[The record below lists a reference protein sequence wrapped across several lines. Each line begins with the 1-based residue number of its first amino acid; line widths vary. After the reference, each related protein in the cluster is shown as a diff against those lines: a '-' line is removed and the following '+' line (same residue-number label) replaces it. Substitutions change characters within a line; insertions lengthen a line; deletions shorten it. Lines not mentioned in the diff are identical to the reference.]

1 MVRTRT
7 IVWLR
12 AMSAAGY
19 GAVMGEP
26 NVVGKRTR
34 RRTLITGVPAVAVA
48 LVASIAILAA
58 GTPVGSAAPAN
69 QWPASVLDDAAS
81 SGLVSGT
88 LIFDTGPETPAATAT
103 VAVAVATATAT
114 ATATRSAGPT
124 FKPLAVLTSA
134 PGPKGQGPD
143 PSRPIPAQSRDWLAL
158 KAAGLVAIVDGKVTI
173 LPTDANPLVIP
184 STGLPVPATK
194 MLDVSWTRWVVETLG
209 VGHDEKGS
217 YYHDLSYWKLCG
229 DGAMTV
235 ALWYWQQLTGHPNVT
250 GTAGYF
256 LDPYV
261 AQGASW
267 PKPGPTVPRKGGR
280 NLGTY
285 WSGMDTQNGYMA
297 VGRGFEMYLATA
309 AKPAGWTSPGL
320 AVFAA
325 AGKPLYPSTG
335 TDRSTVQVGLNW
347 EVSGHDASTWT
358 TAYYASV
365 VRSAPFLGHDLN
377 SAVMLDLGRDGVP
390 VVAAVDSF
398 YLPNWAN
405 DSATKHAGHSIAI
418 VGYDNKANP
427 PTYSYLDTCGHA
439 CNPRSANREGRI
451 YVIPQSRLA
460 LAMKYTSGAGFVW

>member
-12 AMSAAGY
+12 AVSAAGY

-58 GTPVGSAAPAN
+58 GTPVGSAAPAD
-69 QWPASVLDDAAS
+69 QGPASVLDDAAS

-194 MLDVSWTRWVVETLG
+194 MLDVSWKRWVVETLG

-285 WSGMDTQNGYMA
+285 WPGMDTQN
-297 VGRGFEMYLATA
+297 
-309 AKPAGWTSPGL
+309 
-320 AVFAA
+320 
-325 AGKPLYPSTG
+325 
-335 TDRSTVQVGLNW
+335 
-347 EVSGHDASTWT
+347 
-358 TAYYASV
+358 
-365 VRSAPFLGHDLN
+365 
-377 SAVMLDLGRDGVP
+377 
-390 VVAAVDSF
+390 
-398 YLPNWAN
+398 
-405 DSATKHAGHSIAI
+405 
-418 VGYDNKANP
+418 
-427 PTYSYLDTCGHA
+427 
-439 CNPRSANREGRI
+439 
-451 YVIPQSRLA
+451 
-460 LAMKYTSGAGFVW
+460 

>member
-19 GAVMGEP
+19 GAVMGQP
-26 NVVGKRTR
+26 NVVVKRSR
-34 RRTLITGVPAVAVA
+34 RRTLITGVPAVTVAV
-48 LVASIAILAA
+48 VASIAILAA
-58 GTPVGSAAPAN
+58 GTPVGSAAPAS
-69 QWPASVLDDAAS
+69 QWAASVLDDAAP

-88 LIFDTGPETPAATAT
+88 LILDTVPETPSATVATAT
-103 VAVAVATATAT
+103 VATAIP
-114 ATATRSAGPT
+114 TRSAGPT
-124 FKPLAVLTSA
+124 FKPLAVVTSA
-134 PGPKGQGPD
+134 PGPKGRGPD
-143 PSRPIPAQSRDWLAL
+143 PSRPIPAQSGDWLAL

-173 LPTDANPLVIP
+173 LPADANPLVIP

-209 VGHDEKGS
+209 VGHDDKGS

-235 ALWYWQQLTGHPNVT
+235 ALWYWQQLTGYPNVT

-256 LDPYV
+256 LDPYA

-267 PKPGPTVPRKGGR
+267 PKPGPTVPRKGGKK
-280 NLGTY
+280 LGTY
-285 WSGMDTQNGYMA
+285 WAGVDTQNGYMA

-309 AKPAGWTSPGL
+309 AKPAGWTSAGL

-335 TDRSTVQVGLNW
+335 TDRSTIQVGLNW
-347 EVSGHDASTWT
+347 EVSGHDASTWA

-365 VRSAPFLGHDLN
+365 VRSAPFLAHDLN

-390 VVAAVDSF
+390 VIAAVDSF

-405 DSATKHAGHSIAI
+405 GNATQHAGHSIAI
-418 VGYDNKANP
+418 VGYDNTANP
-427 PTYSYLDTCGHA
+427 PTYSYIDTCGHA
-439 CNPRSANREGRI
+439 CNPRTANREGRV
-451 YVIPQSRLA
+451 YVIPQSRLS